1 MGRPDIF
8 ILVPKLCLE
17 KFLRWHRLSS
27 LCGPPGG
34 HGGPPYRLF
43 SVPKFNLGTRKTR
56 KMAHLH
62 TAPWLPELTMRL

>member
-8 ILVPKLCLE
+8 ILVSKLCLR
-17 KFLRWHRLSS
+17 KV
-27 LCGPPGG
+27 PPVAQAFQ
-34 HGGPPYRLF
+34 PVRTAWRARTPALPTF
-43 SVPKFNLGTRKTR
+43 PVPKFNLGTR